1 MSLKLIESWICW
13 VCRLERKRLRQIN
26 EEEKCWNLVLTI
38 GTDLMKMTTAVICNW
53 AIVSLDLSYK
63 HRFFLTLH
71 LIQLQKLNFTLN
83 IYWIGG
89 FLKTVIKC
97 SSPKRL
103 LPSEFTKKILAFLNE
118 NAFASVWRKL
128 QTLLGSATWNLT
140 QFIVTVNI
148 SLGLNI
154 IISNNHLYFV
164 HLAPFKTSESLEIF
178 SALLK

>member
-1 MSLKLIESWICW
+1 MFGLQMSLKLIESWICW

-118 NAFASVWRKL
+118 NVLHQCGENCKL
-128 QTLLGSATWNLT
+128 YWVLLLETWHSSLWLW
-140 QFIVTVNI
+140 I
-148 SLGLNI
+148 SL
-154 IISNNHLYFV
+154 
-164 HLAPFKTSESLEIF
+164 
-178 SALLK
+178 